1 VTESEKTKFQEL
13 GELLGDPFASLL
25 TLYLILILIDTIWE
39 GKISESINLNYLL
52 IFVIATGVLS
62 FIRKDYLKEEM
73 IAEPMTKSDYIFI
86 GVLSIAGSL
95 IVWYKLQNIGTL
107 AYVISIL
114 TGILIF
120 LLSVLVLKE
129 GERGAEEN
137 QR

>member
-13 GELLGDPFASLL
+13 GELLRDPFASLL

-62 FIRKDYLKEEM
+62 FIRKDYLKKEM
-73 IAEPMTKSDYIFI
+73 IAEPMTKSDYLFI

-107 AYVISIL
+107 AYMISIL

-120 LLSVLVLKE
+120 LLSVLVLEE

-137 QR
+137 

>member
-1 VTESEKTKFQEL
+1 MTESEKTKFQEL